1 MPTLTDDEQELIQ
14 KDREANPGCF
24 YSTAFSQSCRSVN
37 GDNKCE
43 IIKKI
48 FRQCPNSQKEL
59 ISNRKEITEDEHGG
73 EVTAGDFFNRER
85 MDLQKGDDSEFG
97 AFFQQRGDDF
107 EAQMS
112 PFDFLRQEMLRPFED
127 LFGGILLGRGDSN
140 PFEGLE
146 GEFERMPMHPPSPT
160 PHPPSRQTPSTPPHY
175 SFQPSQGKGSNEADG
190 QARARGKSDMF
201 AEYSGRVEEI

>member
-1 MPTLTDDEQELIQ
+1 MPTLSDEEQELIQ

-24 YSTAFSQSCRSVN
+24 YSTALSQSCRSIN
-37 GDNKCE
+37 GDSKCE

-48 FRQCPNSQKEL
+48 FRQCPNTRKEL

-73 EVTAGDFFNRER
+73 EAAAGDFFNRER
-85 MDLQKGDDSEFG
+85 MDPRKGGEQEFG
-97 AFFQQRGDDF
+97 NFFQQRGDDF

-127 LFGGILLGRGDSN
+127 FFGGSLLGRDDSN

-146 GEFERMPMHPPSPT
+146 EFERMPVRPPSPT
-160 PHPPSRQTPSTPPHY
+160 PHRPSRQAPSNPPHY
-175 SFQPSQGKGSNEADG
+175 SFQPSQGRGSDETNAKE
-190 QARARGKSDMF
+190 RAQGKSDMF
-201 AEYSGRVEEI
+201 ADYSGRVEEI